1 MCTFFRLL
9 TNLGLNSDAIEP
21 LAVGSYG
28 TLYVL
33 SFALI
38 STVATIVNSEVARVL
53 QQKMDSRGGG
63 SIEDDVLFDSISFLF
78 NTAASLLRLMF
89 ASLSGRY
96 IVALFESENNDGFV
110 LLMVVATIIL
120 IRRASKAM
128 VG

>member
-1 MCTFFRLL
+1 MCLCCVANQISIR
-9 TNLGLNSDAIEP
+9 SDAIEP

-38 STVATIVNSEVARVL
+38 STVATIVDTEVSRVL
-53 QQKMDSRGGG
+53 QKKLDSRGGG
-63 SIEDDVLFDSISFLF
+63 RIEDDVLYDSISFLF
-78 NTAASLLRLMF
+78 TTAASLLRLMF

-96 IVALFESENNDGFV
+96 IVALFESENNNGFV
-110 LLMVVATIIL
+110 LLMVVATVIL
-120 IRRASKAM
+120 IRRASRAM